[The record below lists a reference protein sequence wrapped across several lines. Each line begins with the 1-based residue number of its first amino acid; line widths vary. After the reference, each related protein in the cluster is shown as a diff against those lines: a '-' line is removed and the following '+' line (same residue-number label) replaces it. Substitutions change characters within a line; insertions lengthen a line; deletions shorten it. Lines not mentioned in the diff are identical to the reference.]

1 MLEELSSQALSVAF
15 TTQISASSERF
26 SIPSH
31 ELPGLKILI
40 VEDDP
45 LLQLGFQQF
54 FEEYPRYTIVAQE
67 TDGFSAVETTLQHE
81 LDLVL
86 MDIGLPQLDGITATQ
101 QIKAQRPDLKVV
113 ILTSH
118 QTETEIIAALAS
130 GADAYCIK
138 GNKLERLLS
147 AIAMVQEG
155 TIYLDPQ
162 IARTVIENLRPSVPK
177 GKLAQLSAREL
188 EVLKLIVEGH
198 TNREIASM
206 LYLSFSTVKHYIR
219 SIMNKLSVDDR
230 VQAAVMALRS
240 GLV

>member
-1 MLEELSSQALSVAF
+1 MPKELTPQ
-15 TTQISASSERF
+15 ASSAVFTMPLSANSEPL
-26 SIPSH
+26 STSVIEQPK
-31 ELPGLKILI
+31 LKILI
-40 VEDDP
+40 VEDEP
-45 LLQLGFQQF
+45 LLQLGLQQF
-54 FEEYPRYTIVAQE
+54 FEEYAEYTIVAQE
-67 TDGFSAVETTLQHE
+67 MDGFSAIKTALEHD

-86 MDIGLPQLDGITATQ
+86 MDIGLPQLDGIAATQ
-101 QIKAQRPDLKVV
+101 EIKAQRPDLKVV

-118 QTETEIIAALAS
+118 HTETEIIAALAS

-147 AIAMVQEG
+147 AIALVQEG

-162 IARTVIENLRPSVPK
+162 VARTVIENLRLSVPQ

-188 EVLKLIVEGH
+188 EVLKLIVEGY

-230 VQAAVMALRS
+230 VQAAVVALRS